1 MPYKHLLTKERTLEI
16 AMVETFQSASAAE
29 ATDPR
34 ILRSRHM
41 LMEALLR
48 LLDRKEFDN
57 ISVQEIAD
65 EATLNRAT
73 FYLHYADKNALL
85 QAMTAARFRDLIA
98 RRGLSFTDCDGAL
111 RAIAL
116 GVCDY
121 LAETTGCPSQLTK
134 MPLEGSIIPVVE
146 GIFLEGA
153 AHHPA
158 RPGVDPALLGT
169 TAAWAIFGAARRWL
183 QTPDRIPAEEMAA
196 RIEAMVKPI
205 FLTASM

>member
-1 MPYKHLLTKERTLEI
+1 MAEELQLDRR
-16 AMVETFQSASAAE
+16 VED
-29 ATDPR
+29 TDPR
-34 ILRSRHM
+34 ILRSRRM

-48 LLDRKEFDN
+48 LLSRKEFDD
-57 ISVQEIAD
+57 ISIQEIAD

-73 FYLHYADKNALL
+73 FYLHYPDKNALL

-98 RRGLSFTDCDGAL
+98 RRGLSFSNCDGAL

-146 GIFLEGA
+146 GMFQEGA
-153 AHHPA
+153 AHHEMT
-158 RPGVDPALLGT
+158 PGADPNLLAA
-169 TAAWAIFGAARRWL
+169 TAAWAIFGAARRWY

-196 RIEAMVKPI
+196 KIEAMVKPI
-205 FLTASM
+205 FLTASV

>member
-1 MPYKHLLTKERTLEI
+1 MSYKHLLMKERNLEI
-16 AMVETFQSASAAE
+16 GMVETFQSASAAE

-34 ILRSRHM
+34 ILRSRRM

-48 LLDRKEFDN
+48 LLDRKEFDD

-98 RRGLSFTDCDGAL
+98 RRGLSFTDCEGAL

-146 GIFLEGA
+146 GIFREGA

-158 RPGVDPALLGT
+158 QPGVDPALLGT

-183 QTPDRIPAEEMAA
+183 QTPNRIPAEEMAA
-196 RIEAMVKPI
+196 KIEAMVKPI
-205 FLTASM
+205 FLTASI